1 MKKIFA
7 LILSILML
15 SSIIIVT
22 TSAEEEVDWE
32 ALTYVYGLN
41 VYVGAPIETPPVMD
55 GVISEGEYSCQRV
68 TPRESMIEFEAMEIQ
83 SDLTEYF
90 AYNDEYV
97 YIGATFEQERDN
109 RAYWLQFR
117 PLNSFDV
124 YLTLEGAVNKYPS
137 STDSRIDYSYYSARD
152 GVQFRYQS
160 DGSVTGVADG
170 STVSSWPNVRLPL
183 VGQTEDYEIMY
194 AATKITD
201 EQAGIYTKT
210 YEVRI
215 SKAYIAERAACEID
229 EVRVIPYWTFFHA
242 ALWHAAPMTEE
253 LGAAILEVNPDA
265 YIPGDD
271 KGTYWFLVLDENP
284 YPYPPIVTTELPTTT
299 MAPTEVPTTEATTEV
314 PTTEAATREPV
325 ANDCQSSITAGAVA
339 MIPAIVGGAIIL
351 RRRKEDA

>member
-109 RAYWLQFR
+109 RAYWFHFR

-137 STDSRIDYSYYSARD
+137 STDSFIVYYYESD

-160 DGSVTGVADG
+160 DFL
-170 STVSSWPNVRLPL
+170 R
-183 VGQTEDYEIMY
+183 
-194 AATKITD
+194 
-201 EQAGIYTKT
+201 
-210 YEVRI
+210 
-215 SKAYIAERAACEID
+215 
-229 EVRVIPYWTFFHA
+229 FH
-242 ALWHAAPMTEE
+242 
-253 LGAAILEVNPDA
+253 G
-265 YIPGDD
+265 
-271 KGTYWFLVLDENP
+271 F
-284 YPYPPIVTTELPTTT
+284 
-299 MAPTEVPTTEATTEV
+299 
-314 PTTEAATREPV
+314 
-325 ANDCQSSITAGAVA
+325 
-339 MIPAIVGGAIIL
+339 
-351 RRRKEDA
+351 